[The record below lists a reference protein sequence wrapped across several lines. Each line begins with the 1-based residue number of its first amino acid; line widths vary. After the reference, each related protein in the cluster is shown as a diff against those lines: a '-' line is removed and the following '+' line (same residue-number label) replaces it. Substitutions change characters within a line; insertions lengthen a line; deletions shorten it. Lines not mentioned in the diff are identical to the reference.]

1 MTTLASPPPELGLPP
16 GFRVALDRRVRIRDG
31 GAVLIGGAPPRLVR
45 LAPAAQRLLLAREFA
60 VADATT
66 AALARRLLDAGIVHP
81 VPAGS
86 ASRPDEMRNS
96 RPQDAQLAVTVVVP
110 VKDRTDGLRRLLAAL
125 PSTESGD
132 PERAR
137 GEGGVTERASGEG
150 EGGVT
155 ERASGGG
162 EGGVTERASGGAGGD
177 RAELRRLPGVEVI
190 VVDDGSADPAAVRA
204 VADGAGARVLRHD
217 APRGPAAARNAG
229 AALART
235 PLVAFLDSDV
245 VPAPGWLATLRAHFV
260 DPAVALAAPRIV
272 ALPPVRGLLGR
283 YEAVRSSLDL
293 GPDPALIVPRTR
305 VAYVPSAALVVRRE
319 VLGAGFDERLHVAED
334 VDLVLR
340 LHAAGWRL
348 RYDPAARVAHDH
360 RTSPRAWWLR
370 KAFYGTGAA
379 PLARRHAGSVPPM
392 VLTPWAAA
400 VAALLLTGRL
410 RWLAVATGIGA
421 VAAERLAR
429 SLGAPPL
436 WRAGRAR
443 RAVAAV
449 GPARARPAS
458 GVASGPVALSVPAS
472 AVASGPAAPSA
483 PAASTKLA
491 TRPGEMRNSRV
502 GAQRPAPLARPRAT
516 AVLLVGL
523 GAAGAVGQT
532 VDAVNRHYWPL
543 AALACLASRRAR
555 RTVAVIALAEGI
567 VDWWRADPVDRP
579 PLPAHVL
586 ARRLDDLAY
595 GAGLWWGALR
605 HRTVAPLVP
614 GRPGPAR
621 AARSGR

>member
-1 MTTLASPPPELGLPP
+1 MTTLASPPLDLALPP
-16 GFRVALDRRVRIRDG
+16 GFRVALDRRVRVRDG

-45 LAPAAQRLLLAREFA
+45 LAPAARRLLRARTFT
-60 VADATT
+60 VTDTTT
-66 AALARRLLDAGIVHP
+66 AALARRLLDGGIVHP
-81 VPAGS
+81 VLAEP
-86 ASRPDEMRNS
+86 ASRPDGIRNS
-96 RPQDAQLAVTVVVP
+96 RPPDAQLAVTVVVP

-125 PSTESGD
+125 PSGF
-132 PERAR
+132 
-137 GEGGVTERASGEG
+137 
-150 EGGVT
+150 
-155 ERASGGG
+155 GG
-162 EGGVTERASGGAGGD
+162 EAD
-177 RAELRRLPGVEVI
+177 RAGFGGEADRAGLGGEVV

-204 VADGAGARVLRHD
+204 VAEAAGARVLRHD
-217 APRGPAAARNAG
+217 IPRGPAAARNAG

-245 VPAPGWLATLRAHFV
+245 VPAPGWLEILGAHFA

-272 ALPPVRGLLGR
+272 ALPPVDGVLGR

-293 GPDPALIVPRTR
+293 GLDPALIVPRTR

-319 VLGAGFDERLHVAED
+319 ALGAGFDERLHVAED

-340 LHAAGWRL
+340 LYAAGWRL

-379 PLARRHAGSVPPM
+379 PLARRHVGSVPPM

-410 RWLAVATGIGA
+410 KGLAVAVAIGA
-421 VAAERLAR
+421 VATERLAR

-436 WRAGRAR
+436 RDIGR
-443 RAVAAV
+443 RAAREVAASSR
-449 GPARARPAS
+449 GLAS
-458 GVASGPVALSVPAS
+458 
-472 AVASGPAAPSA
+472 
-483 PAASTKLA
+483 
-491 TRPGEMRNSRV
+491 SR
-502 GAQRPAPLARPRAT
+502 GPAPLARPRAT
-516 AVLLVGL
+516 AAFLVAL

-543 AALACLASRRAR
+543 SALACLASRRAR
-555 RTVAVIALAEGI
+555 RTVAVIALAEGV
-567 VDWWRADPVDRP
+567 VDWWRADPGNRP

-595 GAGLWWGALR
+595 GAGLWWGAVR

-614 GRPGPAR
+614 GRPGTA
-621 AARSGR
+621 